1 MADSTKPPSPKV
13 FIIRVTDP
21 KRDHALVG
29 YSFVQQTAFI
39 PAPPRGV
46 DGPPEVRIVLD
57 GLKQLFDKSGEYALA
72 AVPFAAGNDPKT
84 GSLILGANVSG
95 ANVSGDDTK

>member
-1 MADSTKPPSPKV
+1 MPEASSKPPAPKV

-21 KRDHALVG
+21 RRDHALVG

-39 PAPPRGV
+39 PAATRESG
-46 DGPPEVRIVLD
+46 PEVRIVLD
-57 GLKQLFDKSGEYALA
+57 GLNQLFDKSGEYALA
-72 AVPFAAGNDPKT
+72 AVPFAAGNDPKS

-95 ANVSGDDTK
+95 ANVSGDDDK